1 MSAISEFNAAANA
14 DTESEHQIQFGLLK
28 VLHDSLADQV
38 EPAAI
43 SEILDELIAYSEAH
57 FASEELL
64 MRMKSYDDYE
74 DHVEDHTHMLEVLQ
88 GIAAEYAE
96 DHSSLAVGTVN
107 GLLAFVGNHIATRDK
122 RFADQ
127 VRNGL

>member
-14 DTESEHQIQFGLLK
+14 DTESEHQVQLGLLRI
-28 VLHDSLADQV
+28 LCDSVQGESD
-38 EPAAI
+38 PASIA
-43 SEILDELIAYSEAH
+43 EILDELVAYSEAH

-74 DHVEDHTHMLEVLQ
+74 DHVEDHTHMLEVLR
-88 GIAAEYAE
+88 GIAAKHAE
-96 DHSSLAVGTVN
+96 DPSSLAADTTADV
-107 GLLAFVGNHIATRDK
+107 LAFVRGHITTRDQ

-127 VRNGL
+127 VRSGL